1 MEKTGKMRR
10 RVFTSLLIA
19 AAIPWLIASCGFKT
33 GVEQS
38 AERSYLKFTG
48 SISGAFV
55 SIDEGEPFDLAK
67 ATHYTGQQGE
77 DVKARTMLFEI
88 KPGKH
93 TVVVSRD
100 GQVIVNRVFLI
111 GNNQIKEIAVP

>member
-1 MEKTGKMRR
+1 MKKIKKLRR
-10 RVFTSLLIA
+10 KVFTLLLIA
-19 AAIPWLIASCGFKT
+19 AAIPWLIASCGLKK

-38 AERSYLKFTG
+38 AEKSYLKFTG
-48 SISGAFV
+48 NVSGAFV

-67 ATHYTGQQGE
+67 ATHYGDQQGE
-77 DVKARTMLFEI
+77 DFKARTMLFEI

-93 TVVVSRD
+93 TVVVNRD